1 MKAFVHFCGAVALC
15 AGAAHAQLL
24 IDPYYSCAYE
34 FSDLGAPEGVPQN
47 LGGLVFKAGDPD
59 TLLIG
64 GAANGGEGAIYE
76 VAVVRDGD
84 NHVTGFTGT
93 ATLFAPAPN
102 IDGGLCYG
110 PDGVLF
116 YSRYSMNQ
124 IGQIKPG
131 QTATARDDDLYAL
144 GFTGS
149 VGAFMYVPSGSPGA
163 GRFKIFPYNSGVWH
177 DATLSPDGSG
187 TFDISAPTNSIS
199 LGGGPEG
206 IVYIEAGASLF
217 PSGGVLIS
225 EYSFGSVASYEI
237 DGNGDPIP
245 DTRRPFMTGLSGA
258 EGGTR
263 DPVSG
268 DFLFSTYGG
277 GGRVVVIRG
286 FTPDCDVRANLNRD
300 CALNFFDVQLFL
312 QSFAAGQDMGDFND
326 DGVFNFFDA
335 QAFLASFAQG
345 CN

>member
-1 MKAFVHFCGAVALC
+1 MKAFVHVCGAVALC
-15 AGAAHAQLL
+15 AGSAHSQLM

-34 FSDLGAPEGVPQN
+34 YSDLGAPAGVPQL
-47 LGGLVFKAGDPD
+47 LGGLVFKDGDPD

-64 GAANGGEGAIYE
+64 GAANGGAGAIYQI
-76 VAVVRDGD
+76 AVVRDAES
-84 NHVTGFTGT
+84 HVIGFSGAGT
-93 ATLFAPAPN
+93 QFAPASY

-116 YSRYSMNQ
+116 YSRYSMNH
-124 IGQIKPG
+124 IGQILPG
-131 QTATARDDDLYAL
+131 QTSTARDDDLYAL
-144 GFTGS
+144 GFSGS
-149 VGAFMYVPSGSPGA
+149 VGAFMLVPPGSPGA
-163 GRFKIFPYNSGVWH
+163 GRFKIFPYNSSVWH
-177 DATLSPDGSG
+177 DATLSPDGNG
-187 TFDISAPTNSIS
+187 TFQISAPTNSIP

-217 PSGGVLIS
+217 PNGGVLIS
-225 EYSFGSVASYEI
+225 EYGSGAVTSYEI
-237 DGNGDPIP
+237 DANGDPVP
-245 DTRRPFMTGLSGA
+245 GTRRLFLTGLSGA

-268 DFLFSTYGG
+268 DFLFSTFGG
-277 GGRVVVIRG
+277 VGRVVVVRG

-312 QSFAAGQDMGDFND
+312 QAFAAGDDMGDFND

-335 QAFLASFAQG
+335 QAFLANFAQG